1 MHADTLSRPQQLD
14 FSDARDLA
22 DLKNFVT
29 RAKSIQ
35 DSGLRLQAAG
45 PVLLA
50 SVCVL
55 RPAVLGEATPTVL
68 GLRTI
73 ALNTPAELD
82 VTVPLSA
89 VLDRVARDPEASRL
103 EIPPATVRESWA
115 GIGVPRGPWEPV
127 ASIDPSALRAAA
139 EEGIARVA
147 GVLPDSPGA
156 LIVNN
161 ARAAVWGETF
171 DGGWTLEPGDTGES
185 ARELPLGAAFAAHA
199 LGFLRE
205 SPLRA
210 GEPARLFRHGTWWRL
225 STAVGHVL
233 VRRAAR
239 LGG

>member
-1 MHADTLSRPQQLD
+1 VQAPTLSRPEQLD

-35 DSGLRLQAAG
+35 DSGIRLQAAG

-55 RPAVLGEATPTVL
+55 RPALLGEATPTVL

-73 ALNTPAELD
+73 ALAAPAELD
-82 VTVPLSA
+82 ITVPLAA
-89 VLDRVARDPEASRL
+89 VLDRIARQPEASHL
-103 EIPPATVRESWA
+103 EIPPTTVRESWA
-115 GIGVPRGPWEPV
+115 GVGVPRGPWEPV
-127 ASIDPSALRAAA
+127 ATLAGRALKSAA

-161 ARAAVWGETF
+161 ARASVWGETF
-171 DGGWTLEPGDTGES
+171 TAPWTAQHAEGLES
-185 ARELPLGAAFAAHA
+185 AAELPRGAAFAAHA
-199 LGFLRE
+199 LGFLTDD
-205 SPLRA
+205 
-210 GEPARLFRHGTWWRL
+210 GEATLFRHGTWWRL
-225 STAVGHVL
+225 STTSGHVL
-233 VRRAAR
+233 VRRSAS

>member
-1 MHADTLSRPQQLD
+1 MQAPTVSVPEQLE

-35 DSGLRLQAAG
+35 DSGVRLQASG

-55 RPAVLGEATPTVL
+55 RPALLGEATPTVL

-73 ALNTPAELD
+73 ALTTGVELD

-89 VLDRVARDPEASRL
+89 VLDRIARDPEASHL
-103 EIPPATVRESWA
+103 DVPPTTVRESWA
-115 GIGVPRGPWEPV
+115 GVSVPKGPWEPV
-127 ASIDPSALRAAA
+127 ASIGAAALRTAA
-139 EEGIARVA
+139 EDGISRVA

-161 ARAAVWGETF
+161 ARATVWGEEF
-171 DGGWTLEPGDTGES
+171 DGAWSLAPGADPTAYRGFP
-185 ARELPLGAAFAAHA
+185 RGAAFAAHT
-199 LGFLRE
+199 LGFLTE
-205 SPLRA
+205 GSAAL
-210 GEPARLFRHGTWWRL
+210 LFRHGTWWRL
-225 STAVGHVL
+225 STPAGHVL
-233 VRRAAR
+233 VRRAA
-239 LGG
+239 LLQD